1 LLDFA
6 IVTSSQ
12 KHASRDFHH
21 PCPASLRTA
30 QRNGR
35 VSISRVS
42 SSAARRSI
50 RHSSSAAFASS
61 WAASCSKSVGRR
73 VVRDARSR
81 ARAAFSRAARALSRS
96 STTSKCFGYIAL
108 FPYASIQE
116 YLPHFAHPRQGVRQF
131 DRMLSAPP
139 GGAIFIAQAY
149 RSGWHLCQRTRR
161 ELLSGAIAELALE
174 GMEREPLSLRFQCRA
189 RGSLTGWPAHAAYLP
204 RSAAGSAI
212 SRAIS
217 RRFQNG
223 PEILSEV
230 PLISV
235 RVSFRSRRMMCRF
248 RRIALVSIR
257 TEERHERT
265 SQGA

>member
-1 LLDFA
+1 
-6 IVTSSQ
+6 
-12 KHASRDFHH
+12 
-21 PCPASLRTA
+21 
-30 QRNGR
+30 
-35 VSISRVS
+35 
-42 SSAARRSI
+42 
-50 RHSSSAAFASS
+50 
-61 WAASCSKSVGRR
+61 
-73 VVRDARSR
+73 
-81 ARAAFSRAARALSRS
+81 
-96 STTSKCFGYIAL
+96 
-108 FPYASIQE
+108 
-116 YLPHFAHPRQGVRQF
+116 
-131 DRMLSAPP
+131 MLSAPP

-149 RSGWHLCQRTRR
+149 RSGPAPLSANPTGV
-161 ELLSGAIAELALE
+161 ELSGAIAELALE
-174 GMEREPLSLRFQCRA
+174 GMERELLSLRFQCRA

-204 RSAAGSAI
+204 RSAAGSAT

-265 SQGA
+265 S